1 MKTIARHCTLLAC
14 AVLMMTACTGGKP
27 FDKLASAME
36 DSEKAAAKA
45 FKELANEK
53 DQETFVAKLKEMT
66 ESSSKQLQKAMKS
79 LDGTKIETEAAE
91 DAGLTI
97 EKGFSV
103 STTEEDENGNV
114 ELVLKANVNIGE
126 DANLSNVYAFGYD
139 GDTPVILLAGKKGN
153 EFISFNSTSEINFD
167 REEGTVSFKLPAIPA
182 NAEQLARTQKIVL
195 SADKELADQMKADQ
209 EERAKNLLK
218 NLLNGEE
225 AEPEA
230 KKSGEPTLNKALLGK
245 WSNNA
250 DPLIYLEL
258 SDKKGTYCEQKGCYG
273 YLTASNE
280 YYETDYT
287 LVFTSLT
294 PDGDNIKVHY
304 SEMVTSFTGDPD
316 DPDGE
321 CEMVTEK
328 VGEGD
333 LTLIPQGGKVK
344 IDSKK
349 TRIKKKVIGKA
360 YN

>member
-1 MKTIARHCTLLAC
+1 MLAC

-27 FDKLASAME
+27 FDKLASALE
-36 DSEKAAAKA
+36 ESQKVTAKA
-45 FKELANEK
+45 FKELKNEK
-53 DQETFVAKLKEMT
+53 NEEAFVTKLKEMT
-66 ESSSKQLQKAMKS
+66 ESSISQLQKVAKS
-79 LDGTKIETEAAE
+79 LDGVKVETEATE

-182 NAEQLARTQKIVL
+182 NAEMLARTQKIVL
-195 SADKELADQMKADQ
+195 SADKELADQMKKEQ
-209 EERAKNLLK
+209 EERAKDFMGKLLS
-218 NLLNGEE
+218 GE
-225 AEPEA
+225 ADDDDEPEA
-230 KKSGEPTLNKALLGK
+230 KRSGEATLNKALLGK
-245 WSNNA
+245 WSNND

-280 YYETDYT
+280 YYETDFT

-304 SEMVTSFTGDPD
+304 NEMATSFTGDPD
-316 DPDGE
+316 DPDSE

-349 TRIKKKVIGKA
+349 ARIKNKVIGKA
-360 YN
+360 IN